1 MFLYRESNTN
11 SQAWTFVIL
20 QLCSLKFRK
29 VLSFGTTRLSKF
41 FEYFVASNC
50 FVFILLKQIFFG
62 SLWYKKAMPVNI
74 CVLHFPH
81 LTSSLKKKKLST
93 IMFIIFWDFL
103 MLEKFFLSP
112 QVKRRVIIS
121 NKLVYTSYLTSCR
134 RV

>member
-1 MFLYRESNTN
+1 MFLYRESKTN
-11 SQAWTFVIL
+11 SQGWTFVIL

-29 VLSFGTTRLSKF
+29 VLSFGTTRLTKF

-50 FVFILLKQIFFG
+50 FVFLLLKQIFFV
-62 SLWYKKAMPVNI
+62 SLWYKKAIPVNI
-74 CVLHFPH
+74 CALHFPH

-103 MLEKFFLSP
+103 MLEKIFLSP

-121 NKLVYTSYLTSCR
+121 NKLAYASYLTSCR

>member
-50 FVFILLKQIFFG
+50 FVFLLLKQIFFV
-62 SLWYKKAMPVNI
+62 SLWYKKAIPVNI
-74 CVLHFPH
+74 CALHFPH

-103 MLEKFFLSP
+103 MLEKIFLSP

>member
-1 MFLYRESNTN
+1 MFLYGESNIN
-11 SQAWTFVIL
+11 SQSWAFVIL

-29 VLSFGTTRLSKF
+29 VLSFGTTRLTNF

-50 FVFILLKQIFFG
+50 FVFLVSKQIFFG
-62 SLWYKKAMPVNI
+62 SLWYKKATPVNI
-74 CVLHFPH
+74 CVLHFLH

-103 MLEKFFLSP
+103 ILENIFLSP

-134 RV
+134 RA